1 MSSARS
7 KSRKEEKTEE
17 VMADWGFKDAR
28 VAQAMMKRAKRMG
41 KGKKNQENKAKM
53 KDPFYRF
60 EKLRRASG
68 GAGT

>member
-1 MSSARS
+1 
-7 KSRKEEKTEE
+7 
-17 VMADWGFKDAR
+17 MADWGFKDAR

-68 GAGT
+68 GAGK